1 MLRRSRDT
9 QDGVEIDDGNKS
21 SSFFSERTEFC
32 KYIFMITR
40 ALCSDLSERLLSGA
54 QNILETTKETALV
67 PVSSALPAWANRR
80 VANILQSHAP

>member
-1 MLRRSRDT
+1 
-9 QDGVEIDDGNKS
+9 
-21 SSFFSERTEFC
+21 
-32 KYIFMITR
+32 MITR